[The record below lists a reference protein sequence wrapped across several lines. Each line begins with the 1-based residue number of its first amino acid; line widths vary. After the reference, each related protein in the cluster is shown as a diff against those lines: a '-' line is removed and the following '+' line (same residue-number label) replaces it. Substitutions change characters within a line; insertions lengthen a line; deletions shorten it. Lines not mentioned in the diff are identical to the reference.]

1 MIHYSCDCC
10 KRPIDSRTD
19 LRYVVKLEVQ
29 ATMDLPELENIEDER
44 DHLLEIEELLD
55 ELGETNLEYVDEDYQ
70 RRRYDLCA
78 QCYQDYIKNP
88 LGVEKFHRVGFSKN

>member
-29 ATMDLPELENIEDER
+29 ATMDLPELESMEDER

-55 ELGETNLEYVDEDYQ
+55 ELGESSLDYVDEDYQ
-70 RRRYDLCA
+70 RRSYDLCSK
-78 QCYQDYIKNP
+78 CYEDYIKNP
-88 LGVEKFHRVGFSKN
+88 LGIEKTRRAGFSKN

>member
-10 KRPIDSRTD
+10 QRPIDSTTD

-29 ATMDLPELENIEDER
+29 ATMDLPELDAAEDER

-55 ELGETNLEYVDEDYQ
+55 ELGESNLDYVDEDYQ
-70 RRRYDLCA
+70 RRRYDLCSR
-78 QCYQDYIKNP
+78 CYQDYIKNP
-88 LGVEKFHRVGFSKN
+88 LGLEKTHRVDFSQN

>member
-29 ATMDLPELENIEDER
+29 ATMDLPELESVEDER

-55 ELGETNLEYVDEDYQ
+55 ELGDPNLACVDEDYQ
-70 RRRYDLCA
+70 RRCYDLCA

-88 LGVEKFHRVGFSKN
+88 LGIEKNRRVGFSKN

>member
-10 KRPIDSRTD
+10 KRPIDSKTE

-29 ATMDLPELENIEDER
+29 ATMDLPEVDSTEEER

-55 ELGETNLEYVDEDYQ
+55 ELGESNLDYVDEDYQ
-70 RRRYDLCA
+70 PRRYDLCS
-78 QCYQDYIKNP
+78 QSYQDYIKNP
-88 LGVEKFHRVGFSKN
+88 LGIEKTYRAGFSKN